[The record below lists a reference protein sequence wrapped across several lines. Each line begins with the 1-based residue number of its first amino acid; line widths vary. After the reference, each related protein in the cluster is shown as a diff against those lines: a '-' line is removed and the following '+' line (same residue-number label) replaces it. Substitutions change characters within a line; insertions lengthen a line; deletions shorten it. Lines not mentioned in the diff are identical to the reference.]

1 MRKTTPAFAMS
12 AMALALAAFYTP
24 AQAAGGGVIANPGRT
39 MVAPRT
45 STPPAQSG
53 SGGTVTQNSSSFSPS
68 APNPTSAQTITT
80 PAPAPS
86 SNGVTAT
93 GPAATNISSNPNST
107 NANPDPFGP
116 GSTFANDNGN
126 PELGQSP
133 GQSSS
138 GTLSGNSSNGIG
150 TGTETLGN
158 PGGVGVTT
166 NNGTNIANGSLGT
179 SVLPADMV
187 GGGGV
192 AYGVATPGYSSTV
205 NTTVAIPATTATPLL
220 NQVTR
225 TEIEKEARQRAQGR
239 TPQVIGI
246 APRTN
251 VDRTNQM
258 PDDPII
264 RY

>member
-1 MRKTTPAFAMS
+1 MRKTFPAFAMS
-12 AMALALAAFYTP
+12 ALALAVAALNTS
-24 AQAAGGGVIANPGRT
+24 AQAANGSVTSSAGHAMTAPLVVTPAAPATSNTVANP
-39 MVAPRT
+39 
-45 STPPAQSG
+45 SG
-53 SGGTVTQNSSSFSPS
+53 T
-68 APNPTSAQTITT
+68 
-80 PAPAPS
+80 
-86 SNGVTAT
+86 
-93 GPAATNISSNPNST
+93 AATNVTTNPNST

-116 GSTFANDNGN
+116 NSTFANDNGN

-133 GQSSS
+133 GQTSS
-138 GTLSGNSSNGIG
+138 GTLAGNSSNGIG

-158 PGGVGVTT
+158 PGSIGVTT
-166 NNGTNIANGSLGT
+166 NTGTNGVIGETFIPGDMTGNGH
-179 SVLPADMV
+179 V

-192 AYGVATPGYSSTV
+192 AYGISPAASSGGSV
-205 NTTVAIPATTATPLL
+205 NTTIAVPATTNTPLL

-225 TEIEKEARQRAQGR
+225 TEIAKQEQQRAEGR
-239 TPQVIGI
+239 TPRVIGI